1 MKITI
6 SFTPSETPALLML
19 VKSVLNVGASQS
31 VLLTLQRTSNTDF
44 GEGSMPK
51 HAKLF
56 EDTGF
61 QTLSLRQQK
70 QHLVTEHG
78 WTVDGFWPADRDLV
92 LAHTHMSYPK
102 IPHTH
107 DAS

>member
-44 GEGSMPK
+44 GEDSTPK

-61 QTLSLRQQK
+61 QT
-70 QHLVTEHG
+70 H
-78 WTVDGFWPADRDLV
+78 A
-92 LAHTHMSYPK
+92 
-102 IPHTH
+102 
-107 DAS
+107 